1 MFKNTHKTII
11 KILVLYLGTSAVFLC
26 IGFYFLNIK
35 MTQNII
41 YKQMAELRDTS
52 FYILDV
58 LRRSYIWEIAL
69 EDIKARTPI
78 PFAIYDRHDNKLF
91 SNLSRDP
98 NPRELRDG
106 FYLFEDKIIVNPLM
120 PPHKMQG
127 IWQKEMRSEWS
138 DENRDERG
146 YRRSHYKI
154 FLERDN
160 ANDEILAMRLK
171 LGFALFVV
179 FVAMGVVATILVRL
193 FLKPLNEYIAA
204 LDAFIKDST
213 HEINTPLSVIL
224 MSIETLKMENFATN
238 ERKKIERIKFAS
250 LQLNSIYNSLVAYNF
265 PRHTQKESLN
275 LEAILRERLEFFT
288 PFFNQKSVDIRLD
301 LRESYILAERNAL
314 NSLFDNL
321 ISNAIKYNKKGGFI
335 ALTLEKGTFS
345 IENSG
350 DLIKREN
357 VDKIFERY
365 ARFGA
370 DTGGFGIGLSLVK
383 KICDEYGI
391 EISVESGENSNRF
404 VLKWQ

>member
-41 YKQMAELRDTS
+41 YKQMAELRDIS

-193 FLKPLNEYIAA
+193 FLKPLNEYIAT

-224 MSIETLKMENFATN
+224 MSIETLKMENFAPN

-265 PRHTQKESLN
+265 PRHTQKKSLN

-288 PFFNQKSVDIRLD
+288 PFFNQKNIEIRLD
-301 LRESYILAERNAL
+301 LHESYILAERNAL

-391 EISVESGENSNRF
+391 EISVEGGENSNRF
-404 VLKWQ
+404 VLKW